1 KYAGV
6 FINGILLY
14 SESDINISAIDFLES
29 ETFLE
34 IKTKQINTLDLMIEL
49 MQKELK

>member
-1 KYAGV
+1 
-6 FINGILLY
+6 
-14 SESDINISAIDFLES
+14 ES

>member
-1 KYAGV
+1 
-6 FINGILLY
+6 
-14 SESDINISAIDFLES
+14 
-29 ETFLE
+29 FLE

>member
-1 KYAGV
+1 
-6 FINGILLY
+6 NGILLY
-14 SESDINISAIDFLES
+14 SESDININAIDFLES

-49 MQKELK
+49 MRKEVK